1 MNQTTLN
8 AILLSIGAVAVL
20 YALLVRSLLLGVFV
34 VLFLL
39 TVSLLYRLVVAVERL
54 ADNAAGFDAATTDGG
69 RSGSGRRTSEDG
81 PSDADW
87 DDEER
92 PPVEE
97 RSTDELF
104 E

>member
-1 MNQTTLN
+1 MNRNLLH
-8 AILLSIGAVAVL
+8 ALLLSIGGLAVV
-20 YALLVRSLLLGVFV
+20 YALLTRSLLLGILI

-39 TVSLLYRLVVAVERL
+39 SVWLFYRLVVAVERI
-54 ADNAAGFDAATTDGG
+54 ADNADQLAAATTDGG
-69 RSGSGRRTSEDG
+69 QNGTGRRSSTDR
-81 PSDADW
+81 
-87 DDEER
+87 DDKER